1 MNQLIGEIVAIKEA
15 EGIAFVRV
23 QGEGFVLGVMTLRGG
38 LEVGERVRAS
48 FKESDVM
55 IAGRESGKISARN
68 KFLSPIHSITH
79 NEVLARV
86 KFGFCGSEIS
96 SLISY
101 EACRELEVVEGEE
114 FFWFVKSSEIILERI
129 DG

>member
-15 EGIAFVRV
+15 EGIAFIRV

-38 LEVGERVRAS
+38 LGVGERVRAS

-55 IAGRESGKISARN
+55 VAHKQSEKISARN

-86 KFGFCGSEIS
+86 KFEFCGGEIS

-101 EACRELEVVEGEE
+101 EACKELEIEVGDE
-114 FFWFVKSSEIILERI
+114 FFWFVKSNEIILERL
-129 DG
+129 G

>member
-1 MNQLIGEIVAIKEA
+1 MNDLVGEIVAIKES
-15 EGIAFVRV
+15 EGIAFIKV

-48 FKESDVM
+48 FKDSDVM
-55 IAGRESGKISARN
+55 VAHKQSGKISARN
-68 KFLSPIHSITH
+68 KFLSPILSISR

-86 KFGFCGSEIS
+86 KFGFCGSEIH

-101 EACRELEVVEGEE
+101 EACKELEIGVGEE
-114 FFWFVKSSEIILERI
+114 FFWFVKSSEIILERL
-129 DG
+129 G

>member
-1 MNQLIGEIVAIKEA
+1 MNELVGEIVAIKES
-15 EGIAFVRV
+15 EGIAFIKV

-48 FKESDVM
+48 FKDSDVM
-55 IAGRESGKISARN
+55 VAHKQSGKISARN
-68 KFLSPIHSITH
+68 KFLSPILSISH

-86 KFGFCGSEIS
+86 KFGFYGREIY

-101 EACRELEVVEGEE
+101 EACKELEIGVGEE
-114 FFWFVKSSEIILERI
+114 FFWFVKSSEIILERL
-129 DG
+129 G